1 MRRDGAQT
9 EKLMP
14 NRTYSLTEIVGTSPD
29 GVDQAVHNAIKRASK
44 TMRNLGWFEVTQI
57 RGYVREGVDHFQV
70 TLKIG
75 FQLEDED
82 A

>member
-1 MRRDGAQT
+1 
-9 EKLMP
+9 MP

-44 TMRNLGWFEVTQI
+44 TMRHIGWFEVTQI